1 MTTQP
6 DPVFAAI
13 EDFRPYG
20 EALKAACNPPNDE
33 AYDIAAGPA
42 YDRLRAIYEMEPQS
56 PAGLLAIMKLMVE
69 WDGDHLRLTE
79 EARRSRSGPDN
90 ELDDAEWGLIA
101 VFRHAQAMLETM
113 T

>member
-1 MTTQP
+1 MTPQP

-20 EALKAACNPPNDE
+20 EALKAACNPPNDK
-33 AYDIAAGPA
+33 AYALAARPA
-42 YDRLRAIYEMEPQS
+42 FDRLRAIYEMEPQS
-56 PAGLLAIMKLMVE
+56 PAGLLAIMNLMVE

-79 EARRSRSGPDN
+79 EARRSRCGPNN

-101 VFRHAQAMLETM
+101 VFRHAQKMLEAM
-113 T
+113 Q